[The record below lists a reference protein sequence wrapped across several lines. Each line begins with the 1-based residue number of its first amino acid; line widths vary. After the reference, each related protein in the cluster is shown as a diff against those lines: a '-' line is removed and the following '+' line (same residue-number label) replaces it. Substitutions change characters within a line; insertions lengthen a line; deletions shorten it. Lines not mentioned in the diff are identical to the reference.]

1 MAADC
6 LQTQPYRIGAEFRR
20 TLTSEESG
28 ESCDSETAK

>member
-20 TLTSEESG
+20 TLNNKTNATTG
-28 ESCDSETAK
+28 RLHL